1 MNIEWMISAIL
12 FIIWKCILGFYW
24 FSILH
29 VHISLKTLTYIISEL
44 KHVVESYAL
53 GCFFKLLLKMDFC
66 FGKIRTMKKV
76 CIIGGCG
83 HVGIPLGLAF
93 ASKGLD
99 VTLVDVNPKAVVEI
113 NAGRL
118 PFKEEG
124 AEALLKAH
132 IGKNLRAVSEV
143 EHVRNQDVVVFV
155 TGTPVD
161 EHLNPKIHDVM
172 KVITAYLPFLDK
184 RQLVV
189 LRSTIFPGVTRIV
202 EDLLRASL
210 GSTKLAFCPERIV
223 QGKGIEEIFNLPQ
236 LVSGVDKASENA
248 AAKLFSAIAPKIIR
262 LSCEEAELAKLM
274 TNAWRYLEFAIANQF
289 YMMVEK
295 QGLDFYRILEA
306 MKADYP
312 RAKHFAGA
320 GLAAGPCLFK
330 DTMQLS
336 AFHNNEFFLGHS
348 AMLVNEGLPNFL
360 VSQLEA
366 KMGSL
371 KGRKIGVLGLAFK
384 PDNDDT
390 RESLSF
396 KLVKCLETKMAT
408 VLVSDEFVQGKMP
421 LKRFMKEC
429 DGIILGVPH
438 AAYRCLKPKV
448 PYVDCWNVWPR

>member
-1 MNIEWMISAIL
+1 
-12 FIIWKCILGFYW
+12 
-24 FSILH
+24 
-29 VHISLKTLTYIISEL
+29 
-44 KHVVESYAL
+44 
-53 GCFFKLLLKMDFC
+53 
-66 FGKIRTMKKV
+66 MKKRI

-93 ASKGLD
+93 ASKGMD
-99 VTLVDVNPKAVVEI
+99 VTLVDVNPKAVEAI
-113 NAGRL
+113 NAARL

-132 IGKNLRAVSEV
+132 VGKNLRATADTSDVAK
-143 EHVRNQDVVVFV
+143 QDVVVFV

-161 EHLNPKIHDVM
+161 EHLNPKIHDVL
-172 KVITAYLPFLDK
+172 KVISIYLPLLNRK
-184 RQLVV
+184 QLIV

-202 EDLLRASL
+202 ENLLVEKL
-210 GSTKLAFCPERIV
+210 GAAHLAFCPERIV
-223 QGKGIEEIFNLPQ
+223 QGQGIEEIFNLPQ
-236 LVSGVDKASENA
+236 LVSAVNKPAENA
-248 AAKLFSAIAPKIIR
+248 AAKLFAAIAPKIIR
-262 LSCEEAELAKLM
+262 IKPEEAELAKLM

-295 QGLDFYRILEA
+295 QGLDFYRILGA
-306 MKADYP
+306 MKEDYP
-312 RAKHFAGA
+312 RAKHFARA

-360 VSQLEA
+360 VSQLEQ

-371 KGRKIGVLGLAFK
+371 KGKKIGVLGLAFK

-396 KLVKCLETKMAT
+396 KVIKCLETKMAT
-408 VLVSDEFVQGKMP
+408 VLKSDEYVAGTLP
-421 LKRFMKEC
+421 LAKFMKQC
-429 DGIILGVPH
+429 HGIILGVPH
-438 AAYRCLKPKV
+438 AAYRKLKPRV
-448 PYVDCWNVWPR
+448 PYVDCWNVWKR

>member
-1 MNIEWMISAIL
+1 MACKRERGIL
-12 FIIWKCILGFYW
+12 MRVKNG
-24 FSILH
+24 
-29 VHISLKTLTYIISEL
+29 T
-44 KHVVESYAL
+44 
-53 GCFFKLLLKMDFC
+53 
-66 FGKIRTMKKV
+66 IRGMKRI

-93 ASKGLD
+93 AKKGLD
-99 VTLVDVNPKAVVEI
+99 VTLVDVNPKAVEAI
-113 NAGRL
+113 TAGRL
-118 PFKEEG
+118 PFREEG
-124 AEALLKAH
+124 AADLLRAH
-132 IGKNLRAVSEV
+132 VGRNLRATSAV
-143 EHVRNQDVVVFV
+143 ETVKRQDVVVFV

-161 EHLNPKIHDVM
+161 EHLNPKVHDVL
-172 KVITAYLPFLDK
+172 KVISLYMPFLNR
-184 RQLVV
+184 RQLIV

-202 EDLLRASL
+202 EALLRRKL
-210 GSTKLAFCPERIV
+210 GVARLAFCPERIV
-223 QGKGIEEIFNLPQ
+223 QGKGIEEIFTLPQ
-236 LVSGVDKASENA
+236 LVSGVDRMSENA
-248 AAKLFSAIAPKIIR
+248 AAKLFSVIAPKVIR
-262 LSCEEAELAKLM
+262 LTCEEAELAKLM

-306 MKADYP
+306 MKEDYP
-312 RAKHFAGA
+312 RARHFARA

-360 VSQLEA
+360 VSQLET
-366 KMGSL
+366 KMGCL

-396 KLVKCLETKMAT
+396 KIVKCLETKMAN
-408 VLVSDEFVQGKMP
+408 VLVADEFVPGRMP
-421 LKRFMKEC
+421 LRQFMKEC

-438 AAYRCLKPKV
+438 AAYRTLKPKV
-448 PYVDCWNVWPR
+448 PYVDCWGVWPR

>member
-1 MNIEWMISAIL
+1 
-12 FIIWKCILGFYW
+12 
-24 FSILH
+24 
-29 VHISLKTLTYIISEL
+29 
-44 KHVVESYAL
+44 
-53 GCFFKLLLKMDFC
+53 
-66 FGKIRTMKKV
+66 MKKI

-93 ASKGLD
+93 ASKGQD
-99 VTLVDVNPKAVVEI
+99 VTLVDVNPAAVEAI
-113 NAGRL
+113 NAARL

-124 AEALLKAH
+124 AEDLLRAH
-132 IGKNLRAVSEV
+132 VGKNLRATSDTSTVAK
-143 EHVRNQDVVVFV
+143 QDVVVFV

-161 EHLNPKIHDVM
+161 EHLNPKIHDVL
-172 KVITAYLPFLDK
+172 KVVSIYLPLLN
-184 RQLVV
+184 RNQLVV
-189 LRSTIFPGVTRIV
+189 LRSTIFPGVTRVV
-202 EDLLRASL
+202 ENLLKSRL
-210 GSTKLAFCPERIV
+210 GSARLAFCPERIV

-236 LVSGVDKASENA
+236 LVSGVDKKSENA

-295 QGLDFYRILEA
+295 QGLDFYRIFNA
-306 MKADYP
+306 MQCDYP
-312 RAKHFAGA
+312 RARHFARA

-360 VSQLEA
+360 VTQLES

-371 KGRKIGVLGLAFK
+371 AGKKIGVLGLAFK

-396 KLVKCLETKMAT
+396 KVIKCLETKMAT
-408 VLVSDEFVQGKMP
+408 VLKSDEYVPGTMA
-421 LKRFMKEC
+421 LRRFLKEC

-438 AAYRCLKPKV
+438 SAYKTLRPKV

>member
-1 MNIEWMISAIL
+1 MKMNT
-12 FIIWKCILGFYW
+12 K
-24 FSILH
+24 
-29 VHISLKTLTYIISEL
+29 
-44 KHVVESYAL
+44 
-53 GCFFKLLLKMDFC
+53 
-66 FGKIRTMKKV
+66 KI

-93 ASKGLD
+93 ASKGKD
-99 VTLVDVNPKAVVEI
+99 VALVDVNPMAVEAI
-113 NAGRL
+113 NAGKL

-132 IGKNLRAVSEV
+132 IGRNLRATADAAAVSK
-143 EHVRNQDVVVFV
+143 QDVVVFV

-161 EHLNPKIHDVM
+161 EHLNPKIHDVV
-172 KVITAYLPFLDK
+172 KVLDAYLPLLSK
-184 RQLVV
+184 RQLIV

-202 EDLLRASL
+202 EEKLKAKL
-210 GSTKLAFCPERIV
+210 GVANLAFCPERIV

-236 LVSGVDKASENA
+236 LVSGVNKKAENA
-248 AAKLFSAIAPKIIR
+248 AAELFASIAPKIIR
-262 LSCEEAELAKLM
+262 IKPEEAELAKLM

-306 MKADYP
+306 MKEDYP
-312 RAKHFAGA
+312 RAKHFARA

-336 AFHNNEFFLGHS
+336 AFHSNEFFLGHS

-366 KMGSL
+366 KMGPL
-371 KGRKIGVLGLAFK
+371 KGKKIGIMGLAFK
-384 PDNDDT
+384 ADNDDI

-396 KLVKCLETKMAT
+396 KVKKLLEMKMAE
-408 VLVSDEFVQGKMP
+408 VLVTDEYVPGTMP
-421 LKRFMKEC
+421 LKRFLKDA
-429 DGIILGVPH
+429 DGVILGVPH
-438 AAYRCLKPKV
+438 SAYRKLKVKKPF
-448 PYVDCWNVWPR
+448 VDCWGCWR

>member
-1 MNIEWMISAIL
+1 
-12 FIIWKCILGFYW
+12 
-24 FSILH
+24 
-29 VHISLKTLTYIISEL
+29 
-44 KHVVESYAL
+44 
-53 GCFFKLLLKMDFC
+53 
-66 FGKIRTMKKV
+66 MKNKV
-76 CIIGGCG
+76 CIVGGCG

-99 VTLVDVNPKAVVEI
+99 VTLVDVNPKAVMDI
-113 NAGRL
+113 GAGRL

-124 AEALLKAH
+124 ASALLRCH
-132 IGKNLRAVSEV
+132 VGKNLRATTDTSVV
-143 EHVRNQDVVVFV
+143 ARQDVVVFV

-161 EHLNPKIHDVM
+161 EHLNPKIHDVL
-172 KVITAYLPFLDK
+172 KVITTYLPLLNQG
-184 RQLVV
+184 QLIV

-202 EDLLRASL
+202 EKLLVDNL
-210 GSTKLAFCPERIV
+210 GVANLAFCPERIV
-223 QGKGIEEIFNLPQ
+223 QGRGIEEIFNLPQ
-236 LVSGVDKASENA
+236 LVSAVSKKSENA
-248 AAKLFSAIAPKIIR
+248 AAKLFAEIAPKIIR
-262 LSCEEAELAKLM
+262 IRPEEAELAKLM

-295 QGLDFYRILEA
+295 QGLDFYRILGA
-306 MKADYP
+306 MQEDYP
-312 RAKHFAGA
+312 RAKHFARA

-371 KGRKIGVLGLAFK
+371 ANRRIGVLGLAFK

-396 KLVKCLETKMAT
+396 KLIKCLETKMAT
-408 VLVSDEFVQGKMP
+408 VLTSDEYVAGTLP
-421 LKRFMKEC
+421 LADFMKRC

-438 AAYRCLKPKV
+438 AAYRRLKPKV
-448 PYVDCWNVWPR
+448 PYVDCWNVWPRHVHSLKKTNKGAE

>member
-1 MNIEWMISAIL
+1 
-12 FIIWKCILGFYW
+12 
-24 FSILH
+24 
-29 VHISLKTLTYIISEL
+29 
-44 KHVVESYAL
+44 
-53 GCFFKLLLKMDFC
+53 
-66 FGKIRTMKKV
+66 MKRI

-93 ASKGLD
+93 ASKGFE
-99 VTLVDVNPKAVVEI
+99 VTLVDLNPEAVASI
-113 NAGRL
+113 NGGKL

-124 AEALLKAH
+124 ADALLRAH
-132 IGKNLRAVSEV
+132 VGRNLHATADAGAVAG
-143 EHVRNQDVVVFV
+143 QDVVVFV

-161 EHLNPKIHDVM
+161 EHLNPKIHDVL
-172 KVITAYLPFLDK
+172 KVVSAYLPVLNPE
-184 RQLVV
+184 QLIV

-202 EDLLRASL
+202 EHLLREKL
-210 GSTKLAFCPERIV
+210 GGARLAFCPERIV
-223 QGKGIEEIFNLPQ
+223 QGKGIEEIFSLPQ
-236 LVSGVDKASENA
+236 LVSGIDAQSEEMA
-248 AAKLFSAIAPKIIR
+248 ATLFAAIAPRIIR

-295 QGLDFYRILEA
+295 QGLDFYRILNA

-312 RAKHFAGA
+312 RAEHFAGA

-360 VSQLEA
+360 VSQLEK

-371 KGRKIGVLGLAFK
+371 RGKRIGVLGLAFK
-384 PDNDDT
+384 ADNDDT

-396 KLVKCLETKMAT
+396 KVIKCLETKMAV
-408 VLVSDEFVQGKMP
+408 VLRSDAHVPGTMP
-421 LKRFMKEC
+421 LDTFMTACE
-429 DGIILGVPH
+429 GIILGVPH
-438 AAYRCLKPKV
+438 SEYRSLKPTV
-448 PYVDCWNVWPR
+448 PYVDCWNVWPRCCAVEL

>member
-1 MNIEWMISAIL
+1 
-12 FIIWKCILGFYW
+12 
-24 FSILH
+24 
-29 VHISLKTLTYIISEL
+29 
-44 KHVVESYAL
+44 
-53 GCFFKLLLKMDFC
+53 
-66 FGKIRTMKKV
+66 MKKI

-93 ASKGLD
+93 AKKGLD
-99 VTLVDVNPKAVVEI
+99 VTLVDVNPKAVDAI
-113 NAGRL
+113 NTGRL

-124 AEALLKAH
+124 AEELLRSHK
-132 IGKNLRAVSEV
+132 GKNLRATSEADV
-143 EHVRNQDVVVFV
+143 IRNRDVVVFV

-172 KVITAYLPFLDK
+172 KVLNAYLPFLNR
-184 RQLVV
+184 RQLIV

-202 EDLLRASL
+202 EETLKAKF
-210 GSTKLAFCPERIV
+210 GAANLAFCPERIV
-223 QGKGIEEIFNLPQ
+223 QGKGIEEIFSLPQ
-236 LVSGVDKASENA
+236 LVSGVNKRAEKA
-248 AAKLFSAIAPKIIR
+248 AAALFATIAPKIIR
-262 LSCEEAELAKLM
+262 ITPEEAELAKLM

-306 MKADYP
+306 MKEDYP
-312 RAKHFAGA
+312 RAKHFARA

-366 KMGSL
+366 KMGGSL
-371 KGRKIGVLGLAFK
+371 KGKKIGVMGLAFK
-384 PDNDDT
+384 ADNDDI

-396 KLVKCLETKMAT
+396 KVKKLLEIKMAE
-408 VLVSDEFVQGKMP
+408 VLVTDEFVPGTMP
-421 LKRFMKEC
+421 LKKFVKEAE
-429 DGIILGVPH
+429 GVILGVPH
-438 AAYRCLKPKV
+438 SAYIRLKLKQPF
-448 PYVDCWNVWPR
+448 VDCWGCWARG

>member
-1 MNIEWMISAIL
+1 
-12 FIIWKCILGFYW
+12 
-24 FSILH
+24 
-29 VHISLKTLTYIISEL
+29 
-44 KHVVESYAL
+44 
-53 GCFFKLLLKMDFC
+53 
-66 FGKIRTMKKV
+66 MKRI

-93 ASKGLD
+93 AKKGLD
-99 VTLVDVNPKAVVEI
+99 VTLLDVNPQAVEAI

-118 PFKEEG
+118 PFREEG
-124 AEALLKAH
+124 AADLLRAH
-132 IGKNLRAVSEV
+132 VGKNLRATSQLEIVKK
-143 EHVRNQDVVVFV
+143 QDVVVFV

-161 EHLNPKIHDVM
+161 EHLNPKIHDVL
-172 KVITAYLPFLDK
+172 KVISLYMPFLNK
-184 RQLVV
+184 RQLIV

-202 EDLLRASL
+202 ENLLRQKL
-210 GSTKLAFCPERIV
+210 GVARLAFCPERIV

-248 AAKLFSAIAPKIIR
+248 AAKLFSAIASKVVR
-262 LSCEEAELAKLM
+262 LTCEEAELAKLM

-295 QGLDFYRILEA
+295 QGLDFYRILDA

-312 RAKHFAGA
+312 RAKHFARA

-360 VSQLEA
+360 VLQLEA
-366 KMGSL
+366 KMGCL
-371 KGRKIGVLGLAFK
+371 KGKNIGVLGLAFK

-396 KLVKCLETKMAT
+396 KIIKCLETKMAN
-408 VLVSDEFVQGKMP
+408 VLVSDEFVPGQMP
-421 LKRFMKEC
+421 LRRFMKAC

-438 AAYRCLKPKV
+438 AAYRALKPRV
-448 PYVDCWNVWPR
+448 PYVDCWGVWPR

>member
-1 MNIEWMISAIL
+1 MN
-12 FIIWKCILGFYW
+12 
-24 FSILH
+24 
-29 VHISLKTLTYIISEL
+29 
-44 KHVVESYAL
+44 
-53 GCFFKLLLKMDFC
+53 
-66 FGKIRTMKKV
+66 KI

-93 ASKGLD
+93 ASKGKI
-99 VTLVDVNPKAVVEI
+99 VTLIDVNPKAVEAI

-124 AEALLKAH
+124 AEVLLKAH
-132 IGKNLRAVSEV
+132 VGKNLRATTDAAVV
-143 EHVRNQDVVVFV
+143 KKQDVVVFV

-161 EHLNPKIHDVM
+161 EHLNPKIHDV
-172 KVITAYLPFLDK
+172 VRVLDAYLPLLSK
-184 RQLVV
+184 RQLVI

-202 EDLLRASL
+202 EEKLKAKL
-210 GSTKLAFCPERIV
+210 GAANLAFCPERIV

-236 LVSGVDKASENA
+236 LVSGVNKKAENA
-248 AAKLFSAIAPKIIR
+248 AAALFASIAPKIIR
-262 LSCEEAELAKLM
+262 IKPEEAELAKLM

-306 MKADYP
+306 MKDDYP
-312 RAKHFAGA
+312 RAKHFARA

-336 AFHNNEFFLGHS
+336 AFHSNEFFLGHS

-366 KMGSL
+366 KMGPL
-371 KGRKIGVLGLAFK
+371 KGKKIGIMGLAFK
-384 PDNDDT
+384 ADNDDI

-396 KLVKCLETKMAT
+396 KVKKLLEMKMAE
-408 VLVSDEFVQGKMP
+408 VLVTDEYVPGTMP
-421 LKRFMKEC
+421 LKRFLKDA
-429 DGIILGVPH
+429 DGVILGVPH
-438 AAYRCLKPKV
+438 SAYRKLKVKKPF
-448 PYVDCWNVWPR
+448 VDCWGCWR

>member
-1 MNIEWMISAIL
+1 M
-12 FIIWKCILGFYW
+12 
-24 FSILH
+24 
-29 VHISLKTLTYIISEL
+29 
-44 KHVVESYAL
+44 
-53 GCFFKLLLKMDFC
+53 
-66 FGKIRTMKKV
+66 
-76 CIIGGCG
+76 
-83 HVGIPLGLAF
+83 
-93 ASKGLD
+93 D
-99 VTLVDVNPKAVVEI
+99 VTLVDVNPSAVEAI

-124 AEALLKAH
+124 AVALLRKH
-132 IGKNLRAVSEV
+132 VGKNLRATGDATV
-143 EHVRNQDVVVFV
+143 VRKQDVVVFV

-161 EHLNPKIHDVM
+161 EHLNPKIHDVV
-172 KVITAYLPFLDK
+172 KVLNAYLPLLNR

-202 EDLLRASL
+202 EETLKAKL
-210 GSTKLAFCPERIV
+210 GVANLAFCPERIV

-236 LVSGVDKASENA
+236 LVSGVNKRSEDA
-248 AAKLFSAIAPKIIR
+248 AAKLFAAIAPKIIR
-262 LSCEEAELAKLM
+262 IKPEEAELAKLM

-306 MKADYP
+306 MKDDYP
-312 RAKHFAGA
+312 RAKHFARA

-371 KGRKIGVLGLAFK
+371 KGKKVGVMGLAFK
-384 PDNDDT
+384 ADNDDI

-396 KLVKCLETKMAT
+396 KVKKLLEMKMAN
-408 VLVSDEFVQGKMP
+408 VLVTDEFVPGTMP
-421 LKRFMKEC
+421 LKKFLKEV
-429 DGIILGVPH
+429 DGVVLGVPH
-438 AAYRCLKPKV
+438 SAYRKLKIKKPF
-448 PYVDCWNVWPR
+448 VDCWGCWR

>member
-1 MNIEWMISAIL
+1 
-12 FIIWKCILGFYW
+12 
-24 FSILH
+24 
-29 VHISLKTLTYIISEL
+29 
-44 KHVVESYAL
+44 
-53 GCFFKLLLKMDFC
+53 
-66 FGKIRTMKKV
+66 MKKI

-93 ASKGLD
+93 ASKGKD
-99 VTLVDVNPKAVVEI
+99 VTLVDVNPKAVEAI

-118 PFKEEG
+118 PFTEEG

-132 IGKNLRAVSEV
+132 VGTNLRATSDASSVKA
-143 EHVRNQDVVVFV
+143 QDVVVFV

-161 EHLNPKIHDVM
+161 EHLNPKIHDVV
-172 KVITAYLPFLDK
+172 KVLEAYLPLLNR

-202 EDLLRASL
+202 EETLRAKL
-210 GSTKLAFCPERIV
+210 GAANLAFCPERIV

-236 LVSGVDKASENA
+236 LVSGVNKKSENA
-248 AAKLFSAIAPKIIR
+248 AASLFAAIAPKII
-262 LSCEEAELAKLM
+262 CIKPEEAELAKLM

-306 MKADYP
+306 KKDDYP
-312 RAKHFAGA
+312 RAKHFARA

-371 KGRKIGVLGLAFK
+371 KGKKVGVMGLAFK
-384 PDNDDT
+384 ADNDDI

-396 KLVKCLETKMAT
+396 KVKKLLEMKMAE
-408 VLVSDEFVQGKMP
+408 VLVTDEFVPGTMP
-421 LKRFMKEC
+421 LKKFLKEA
-429 DGIILGVPH
+429 DGVILGVPH
-438 AAYRCLKPKV
+438 SAYRKLKVKKPF
-448 PYVDCWNVWPR
+448 VDCWGVWRHG